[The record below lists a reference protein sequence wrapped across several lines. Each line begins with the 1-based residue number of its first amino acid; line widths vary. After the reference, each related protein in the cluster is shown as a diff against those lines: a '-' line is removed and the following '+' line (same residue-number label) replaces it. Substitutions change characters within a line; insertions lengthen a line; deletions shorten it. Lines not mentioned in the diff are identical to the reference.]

1 MPFMDR
7 TCNITRI
14 QMLDATD
21 KNTFANVRDT
31 LSRYAFR
38 SIDDFPEDKS
48 VGWVNIDDMLDTE
61 WRVSPPQKGGY
72 LTFAMRMDM
81 RRIQP
86 AVLKKELRK
95 AIQKEEEENQK
106 TGKKFI
112 SRQRKLELREQVSL
126 RLKSRMVP
134 TPKIIDVIVDDDQPL
149 IYITTTTPK
158 EVETFCELFTRSFGI
173 SVAPLDFFGVA
184 YIAFAEK
191 RHELDVLEDTPFGAG
206 AANSSIMP
214 GIILGRDFLS
224 FLWFFSEKEG
234 GAFTNAEGHGFSLD
248 VLDSV
253 AVTDATG
260 TKISASIGHVWGDNF
275 SEAKLGI
282 AKGKKVCAAKLRLDA
297 EPDVFTCKMDQT
309 GALTSLRLPFVQ
321 TPEEGDD
328 PDAVFLERMYLLD
341 KFWKMLDTAYIQF
354 LFARLD
360 ADYWKTAVARINLWL
375 RGCIA
380 DDNLNI
386 TIQSQEHTEHIWR
399 QWFDMR
405 LQASERASEAR
416 EDVTIGHVGGPLST
430 ISTEALQGFKEN
442 FEKEHP
448 GVTVS
453 ISKSPLSQ
461 SQAEV
466 SQ

>member
-134 TPKIIDVIVDDDQPL
+134 TPKIIDVIVDDDQP
-149 IYITTTTPK
+149 P
-158 EVETFCELFTRSFGI
+158 RS
-173 SVAPLDFFGVA
+173 
-184 YIAFAEK
+184 
-191 RHELDVLEDTPFGAG
+191 
-206 AANSSIMP
+206 
-214 GIILGRDFLS
+214 
-224 FLWFFSEKEG
+224 
-234 GAFTNAEGHGFSLD
+234 
-248 VLDSV
+248 
-253 AVTDATG
+253 
-260 TKISASIGHVWGDNF
+260 
-275 SEAKLGI
+275 
-282 AKGKKVCAAKLRLDA
+282 
-297 EPDVFTCKMDQT
+297 
-309 GALTSLRLPFVQ
+309 ALKQ
-321 TPEEGDD
+321 
-328 PDAVFLERMYLLD
+328 
-341 KFWKMLDTAYIQF
+341 
-354 LFARLD
+354 
-360 ADYWKTAVARINLWL
+360 
-375 RGCIA
+375 
-380 DDNLNI
+380 
-386 TIQSQEHTEHIWR
+386 
-399 QWFDMR
+399 
-405 LQASERASEAR
+405 
-416 EDVTIGHVGGPLST
+416 
-430 ISTEALQGFKEN
+430 
-442 FEKEHP
+442 
-448 GVTVS
+448 
-453 ISKSPLSQ
+453 
-461 SQAEV
+461 
-466 SQ
+466 

>member
-14 QMLDATD
+14 QMLDAPGTR
-21 KNTFANVRDT
+21 TFADAADT
-31 LSRYAFR
+31 LRRFCFHP
-38 SIDDFPEDKS
+38 IDDVPEDKS

-72 LTFAMRMDM
+72 LAFSMRMDI

-86 AVLKKELRK
+86 AVLNKELRK
-95 AIQKEEEENQK
+95 ALQEEEERNRE

-112 SRQRKLELREQVSL
+112 SRQRKLELREQVRL

-134 TPKIIDVIVDDDQPL
+134 TPKVIDVIVDDEQPL

-173 SVAPLDFFGVA
+173 SVAPLDFFA
-184 YIAFAEK
+184 EASIAFPE
-191 RHELDVLEDTPFGAG
+191 HNLDALEDTPFGAG
-206 AANSSIMP
+206 AANSSVMP
-214 GIILGRDFLS
+214 GVILGRDFLS
-224 FLWFFSEKEG
+224 FLWFFSEQEG

-248 VLDSV
+248 VLDSL

-260 TKISASIGHVWGDNF
+260 TKVSASIGHVGGDNL

-282 AKGKKVCAAKLRLDA
+282 AKGKKVCAAKLRLET
-297 EPDVFTCKMDQT
+297 EPDVFTCKIDQN
-309 GALTSLRLPFVQ
+309 GALSALRLPFVQ

-328 PDAVFLERMYLLD
+328 PDAVFLERMYLMG
-341 KFWKMLDTAYIQF
+341 KFWKMLDTAFIQF

-375 RGCIA
+375 RSSIA
-380 DDNLNI
+380 DDSLNI

-399 QWFDMR
+399 QWFELR
-405 LQASERASEAR
+405 LRASERAHAEA
-416 EDVTIGHVGGPLST
+416 
-430 ISTEALQGFKEN
+430 AQ
-442 FEKEHP
+442 
-448 GVTVS
+448 
-453 ISKSPLSQ
+453 
-461 SQAEV
+461 
-466 SQ
+466 